1 VHDIP
6 AAQSIVPATA
16 ELEQAAIDVA
26 TLAAA
31 MIRSNVG
38 RARAVAAKSSATD
51 IVTQTDLDSERLIR
65 ERIAVLTPSAGVL
78 GEEGG
83 QSDHTARVQWII
95 DPLDGTINF
104 LYDLPVF
111 AVSAAVAVDGTVV
124 AGAVADVLRNEVFSA
139 GRGTG
144 ARLDGIPISA
154 SRQDDLSQSMVATG
168 FSYQSNFRADQASLL
183 TTLLP
188 AVRDIR
194 CFGSAAL
201 HLCWVGLG
209 RLDAYFERHIKLWDY
224 AAGALVASEAGATVE
239 WPCPE
244 NDSVMFAAS
253 SNVFDSL
260 RILVVQ

>member
-1 VHDIP
+1 
-6 AAQSIVPATA
+6 VPPLRWTVPSLPEQLPTCFATKCFLQEGVPVRA
-16 ELEQAAIDVA
+16 STES
-26 TLAAA
+26 
-31 MIRSNVG
+31 RS
-38 RARAVAAKSSATD
+38 R
-51 IVTQTDLDSERLIR
+51 
-65 ERIAVLTPSAGVL
+65 
-78 GEEGG
+78 
-83 QSDHTARVQWII
+83 H
-95 DPLDGTINF
+95 
-104 LYDLPVF
+104 
-111 AVSAAVAVDGTVV
+111 
-124 AGAVADVLRNEVFSA
+124 
-139 GRGTG
+139 
-144 ARLDGIPISA
+144 
-154 SRQDDLSQSMVATG
+154 
-168 FSYQSNFRADQASLL
+168 QSNFRADQASLL